1 MIILDTHTL
10 VWMDEGNTRLG
21 QKSRKLIDKGLRN
34 EEVAV
39 SSISFWEIAMLIQ
52 KKRLSLSK
60 PVSQW
65 MQDLLQQG
73 LNEIAVTGGI
83 GIIASELANF
93 HGDPADRMIMAT
105 AIAHSATLITADKNI
120 LKWKGQI
127 QRHDAGT

>member
-1 MIILDTHTL
+1 
-10 VWMDEGNTRLG
+10 MDEGNTRLG

-39 SSISFWEIAMLIQ
+39 SAISFWEIAMLIQ
-52 KKRLSLSK
+52 KNRLSLSQ

-83 GIIASELANF
+83 GIIASELVNF

-105 AIAHSATLITADKNI
+105 AIAYSATLVTADTNI

>member
-21 QKSRKLIDKGLRN
+21 LKSRKLIDKELRN

-52 KKRLSLSK
+52 KKRLSLSQ

-83 GIIASELANF
+83 GIIASELENF

-105 AIAHSATLITADKNI
+105 AIAHSATLVTADTNI

>member
-34 EEVAV
+34 EEVAI

-65 MQDLLQQG
+65 MQDLLRLG
-73 LNEIAVTGGI
+73 LNEIAVTGRV

-93 HGDPADRMIMAT
+93 HGDPADRLIVAT
-105 AIAHSATLITADKNI
+105 AIANSATLVTADKTI
-120 LKWKGQI
+120 LKWKGNL
-127 QRHDAGT
+127 QRHDADI